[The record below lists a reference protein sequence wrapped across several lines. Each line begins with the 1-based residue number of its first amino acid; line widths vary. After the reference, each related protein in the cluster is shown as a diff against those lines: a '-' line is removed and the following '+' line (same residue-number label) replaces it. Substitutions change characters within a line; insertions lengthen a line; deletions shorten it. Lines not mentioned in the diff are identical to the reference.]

1 MNRSMFIIIVVL
13 LGFSFATCKNGNSFN
28 GATEVESKKGVKN
41 MISIVE
47 IPVTNLARA
56 VVFYQTILGVT
67 IEKMTMEDTEMGVLP
82 AGNGSVNVVLIK
94 GNDYVPTNNGALVYL
109 NVGNDLQ
116 ITLDKVEK
124 SGGKIILPKT
134 QISPEMGFY
143 ALFLDTEGNKL
154 GMHSQN

>member
-1 MNRSMFIIIVVL
+1 MNRSIFIIIVVL

-67 IEKMTMEDTEMGVLP
+67 IEKMTMGDTEMGVLP